1 MSQENVEL
9 VRRGFQAV
17 RAGDFTKMLG
27 VLDQNIEVIPP
38 KQVPGVASVYYG
50 HEGFLEF
57 LGEWFEPWDEYAVEI
72 EELIDAGDR
81 VITVERH
88 VGHRKET
95 GVEVTQQV
103 SAVWTIR
110 GGATT
115 GMRVFLDKRDAFRS
129 RRAVGVG
136 QASDLLPSARAS
148 GHSAVCDES
157 ASGTRPSPLGRAIAS
172 SGIRCCS
179 LTAHAAK
186 EELVSRRPA
195 QLRMRSTRWRSA
207 ANRQRSALE
216 AAGLRE

>member
-1 MSQENVEL
+1 
-9 VRRGFQAV
+9 
-17 RAGDFTKMLG
+17 MLG

-88 VGHRKET
+88 MGHRKET

-136 QASDLLPSARAS
+136 QASDLLPSARKRSLGGLRRKRLRHATLPPGS
-148 GHSAVCDES
+148 RDSVLRDTLLLTDRTRREGGARIEATGSA
-157 ASGTRPSPLGRAIAS
+157 A
-172 SGIRCCS
+172 
-179 LTAHAAK
+179 
-186 EELVSRRPA
+186 
-195 QLRMRSTRWRSA
+195 MRSTRWRSA

-216 AAGLRE
+216 AAGVRE